1 MKKLKLLLFATACI
15 FNIQVQAQIQDSTNI
30 GWTAATVYTWLP
42 APPIGTRCGSTA
54 YDTRFNGRPQ
64 DGAINGVIHANT
76 MCQGHVPYVSC
87 PAGYDRGGSG
97 ESGQGM
103 WFFSC
108 IKN

>member
-1 MKKLKLLLFATACI
+1 MNKLILTI
-15 FNIQVQAQIQDSTNI
+15 FILVASLNSNAQIQDSTNI
-30 GWTAATVYTWLP
+30 GWTTATVYTFVP